1 MQGLAA
7 ANANAATPF
16 TTAGAGRTGRYA
28 VVRLLPIIRGQPAET
43 CLDLGRCAKEQA
55 MFLRNFWYVAAY
67 DHEIGREPLGRMILG
82 EPVVF
87 FRKEDGAP
95 VAF

>member
-1 MQGLAA
+1 
-7 ANANAATPF
+7 
-16 TTAGAGRTGRYA
+16 
-28 VVRLLPIIRGQPAET
+28 
-43 CLDLGRCAKEQA
+43 

-87 FRKEDGAP
+87 EAP
-95 VAF
+95 PAGEHAPAQFPTVRLGGQ